1 MKRMGNERR
10 IKRLLLLMIVLVC
23 AGILAVI
30 LMRGV
35 FVLKN
40 VIIEGTTSF
49 SDNDIIRLGKFEF
62 GQSIGKINAD
72 RVRENLESSGKLA
85 VDSVTV
91 EKPSTVR
98 ISVHERT
105 GIALVLNG
113 GRILLLDAN
122 GYVME
127 SLTEAPDSG
136 IYVSGLEATSYKIG
150 KRISAPAKKISAMQ
164 TMLEAIQSMNAQE
177 YVSEINLNDLLQIS
191 VIARNGTIVKFGDV
205 ENMNDKVRWMRSAVA
220 DLENRGE
227 RGGTLDVSSATRA
240 DYQPSGSA

>member
-177 YVSEINLNDLLQIS
+177 YVSEINLSDLLQIS

>member
-1 MKRMGNERR
+1 
-10 IKRLLLLMIVLVC
+10 MIVLVC

-150 KRISAPAKKISAMQ
+150 KQISAPAKKISAMQ